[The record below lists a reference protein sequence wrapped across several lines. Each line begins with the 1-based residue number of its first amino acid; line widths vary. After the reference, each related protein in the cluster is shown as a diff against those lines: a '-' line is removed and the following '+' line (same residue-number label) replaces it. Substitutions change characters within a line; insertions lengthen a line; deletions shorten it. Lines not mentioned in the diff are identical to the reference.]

1 MIQLPLGESDMMVT
15 PVSRGRAGPHETAQ
29 DALLGTGFGAEDM
42 WTVGNCRHQCPHE
55 ALEGFRDD
63 VA

>member
-1 MIQLPLGESDMMVT
+1 MVT